1 MTKLLKKGSVF
12 NWTTEQANALC
23 ELKHRLIDSPVLA
36 FPRFDIPFYL
46 AVDTSAKGIG
56 YVLYQKHPGND
67 GTSENTRVV
76 RFDSK
81 ALNHWQKSYG
91 PTKLELLG
99 VLTSITDCSSYLRS
113 HHFVVES
120 DHAALRP
127 LIQKQL
133 KGAIYDRWLAI
144 LNNIISKS
152 ATNGCT
158 DASPGC
164 IIKMH
169 EI

>member
-1 MTKLLKKGSVF
+1 MTTLLKKGSVF
-12 NWTTEQANALC
+12 NWTTEQENALC

-56 YVLYQKHPGND
+56 YVLYQKHPVND

-76 RFDSK
+76 RFGSK

-91 PTKLELLG
+91 QTKLELLG
-99 VLTSITDCSSYLRS
+99 VVTSITDCSSYLRS
-113 HHFVVES
+113 HHFVVEC

-133 KGAIYDRWLAI
+133 KGAMYDRWLAI
-144 LNNIISKS
+144 LQQYNFQIRYKP
-152 ATNGCT
+152 A
-158 DASPGC
+158 A
-164 IIKMH
+164 
-169 EI
+169 